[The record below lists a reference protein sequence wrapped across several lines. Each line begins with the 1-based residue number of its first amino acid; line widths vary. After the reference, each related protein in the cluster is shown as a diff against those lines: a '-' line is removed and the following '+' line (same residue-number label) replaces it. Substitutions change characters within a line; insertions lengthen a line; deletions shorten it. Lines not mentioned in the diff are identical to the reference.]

1 MADNNLSKKVG
12 VLFELMFKKTL
23 YKISMIILGLP
34 IMLVTFIKYQGD
46 KNKSSYSETIKSI
59 EAELIKKGKK
69 NELKAEIES
78 QLRNKLTF
86 FGKNLG
92 DNDFNKEVDRLL
104 EERFKEVVEEELSL
118 RNSDIKDVTFTSTFK
133 NMIENQGMFIL
144 SIILGFPMYILLAI
158 CSNSYV
164 KYIFERLVMMVF
176 VIFGVT
182 LLVFT
187 ILYSSPLDPAVNIL
201 GQGATPD
208 QVAEFN
214 RIYGLDQPY
223 IVQLMESFKGL
234 FTMDLGKSFTGNEEV
249 FGAIMRRFPVTLNV
263 AFVSLAVA
271 IILSIPAGIISAIKQ
286 YSAYD
291 YTFMLL
297 ALIGLSIPNFWLG
310 LVLIL
315 KFSIESGILPATY
328 QVGNGLSLVMP
339 AIVLGTG
346 LSASVAR
353 MTRSSMLEVVK
364 QDYILT
370 ARAKGLSEKKVI
382 IKHALGNA
390 MIPIVTVIGLLFGG
404 MLGGSAVTEKVFNI
418 NGIGSFIVDKQ
429 FVPDIP
435 IVLAGVVYV
444 AVIISL
450 VNLFVD
456 ILYSFL
462 DPRIKSKMKSY

>member
-1 MADNNLSKKVG
+1 MEGNNLPKKVG
-12 VLFELMFKKTL
+12 VLFELMFKKTP
-23 YKISMIILGLP
+23 YKIAMIILGLP
-34 IMLVTFIKYQGD
+34 IMLVTFIKYQRD
-46 KNKSSYSETIKSI
+46 KNKSSYAQTIKSI
-59 EAELIKKGKK
+59 EEELINNGKN
-69 NELKAEIES
+69 NELRDEIEV
-78 QLRNKLTF
+78 QLSNKLKF

-92 DNDFNKEVDRLL
+92 DNDFNKQIDQLL
-104 EERFKEVVEEELSL
+104 EKRLKEIVKEEIIL
-118 RNSDIKDVTFTSTFK
+118 RNSGIKDVTFTSTF
-133 NMIENQGMFIL
+133 NHMIEKQGIFIL

-158 CSNSYV
+158 CSNSYI
-164 KYIFERLVMMVF
+164 KYVFERLIMMIF

-201 GQGATPD
+201 GQGATPN

-214 RIYGLDQPY
+214 RIYGLDKPY

-263 AFVSLAVA
+263 TFASLIVA

-353 MTRSSMLEVVK
+353 MTRSSMLEVIN

-450 VNLFVD
+450 VNLVVD

>member
-1 MADNNLSKKVG
+1 MSDNLLSKKVG
-12 VLFELMFKKTL
+12 KLFESMFKKLL
-23 YKISMIILGLP
+23 YRIAMIILGLP
-34 IMLVTFIKYQGD
+34 VMIITFIKYLGD
-46 KNKSSYSETIKSI
+46 KGKNSYEETIKQI
-59 EAELIKKGKK
+59 ESDLIKQGKK
-69 NELKAEIES
+69 DNLKTEIEE
-78 QLRNKLTF
+78 QLKNKLEF
-86 FGKNLG
+86 FGKSLEENEFRKKA
-92 DNDFNKEVDRLL
+92 DQLL
-104 EERFKEVVEEELSL
+104 EERFSEVVKAELNL
-118 RNSDIKDVTFTSTFK
+118 RNTEIKDVTFTSTFK
-133 NMIENQGMFIL
+133 SLIENQGMFIL
-144 SIILGFPMYILLAI
+144 SIVIGFPMYILLAI

-208 QVAEFN
+208 QIAEFN

-223 IVQLMESFKGL
+223 LVQLMNSFKGL
-234 FTMDLGKSFTGNEEV
+234 FTFDLGNSFTGNEEV
-249 FGAIMRRFPVTLNV
+249 FGAILRKFPVTLNV
-263 AFVSLAVA
+263 AFVSVTFA
-271 IILSIPAGIISAIKQ
+271 IILAVPAGIISAIKQ

-297 ALIGLSIPNFWLG
+297 ALLGLSIPNFWLG

-353 MTRSSMLEVVK
+353 MTRSSMLEVVN

-450 VNLFVD
+450 VNLAVD